1 MKKLSFNKLWKKLID
16 CNLTKTQFRERI
28 NISSTTLAKLGK
40 NEQVNFEIILK
51 ICDYFNCDINDILE
65 INENDK

>member
-1 MKKLSFNKLWKKLID
+1 MKKISFNKLWKKLID
-16 CNLTKTQFRERI
+16 SNLTKTQFRKEI

-65 INENDK
+65 ISENDK

>member
-1 MKKLSFNKLWKKLID
+1 MKKISFNKLWKKLID
-16 CNLTKTQFRERI
+16 CNLTKTQFRKKI

-51 ICDYFNCDINDILE
+51 ICDYFNCDINDIME
-65 INENDK
+65 IDENDK